1 MAVHYRGGV
10 SDQPVTTCP
19 NCGAA
24 VTPDAAFC
32 ATCGTALKQA
42 APPLTPGPRPALS
55 ADDRRLWS
63 IGAHASAAVGAVMGG
78 VGSFVG
84 PLVVWLIQREGDPFV
99 ADHALE
105 ALNFNIAVDLVV
117 VVGLFLGLITFGL
130 GFIIVGP
137 VLLVVGILW
146 LVFTIQGAMA
156 ASRGETYRY
165 PMSLRLL
172 R

>member
-1 MAVHYRGGV
+1 M
-10 SDQPVTTCP
+10 
-19 NCGAA
+19 
-24 VTPDAAFC
+24 
-32 ATCGTALKQA
+32 
-42 APPLTPGPRPALS
+42 
-55 ADDRRLWS
+55 
-63 IGAHASAAVGAVMGG
+63 GAVMGG

-117 VVGLFLGLITFGL
+117 VVGLFLGLITFGH